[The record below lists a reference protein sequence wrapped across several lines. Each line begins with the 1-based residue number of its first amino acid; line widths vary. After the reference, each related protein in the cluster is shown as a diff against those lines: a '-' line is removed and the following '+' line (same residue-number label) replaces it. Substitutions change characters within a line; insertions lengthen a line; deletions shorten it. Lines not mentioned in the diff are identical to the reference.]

1 MLSIKKIMILLS
13 IVLVT
18 PCIAQKPQLMKISG
32 EEPFILANECKAGK
46 SSTLKELTLV
56 DVVCIAVQ
64 RYPTIASA
72 ISGYQGQMDMIDAA
86 QSGYYPQINF
96 EIQTSKSSGI
106 RDGYAN
112 TPKLTVRQKL
122 YDFGKQHSFVEQ
134 SKAEVERQRGYLQQ
148 EIDNV
153 IINSSSIALEI
164 QRLEYIEIKSKYL
177 IQEIKKILEI
187 AASRANSGISTHS
200 DYIQAKSRLE
210 AAEANLFDIQTQL
223 QTARRKLVTY
233 LGHNYQNS
241 KIVTIGDKFFNRT
254 ILKYKINEQEIP
266 NLIINQAS
274 YALAQAQLDGANAGL
289 LPTISMVGSIE
300 KTLHGYNPNNGK
312 YHGNY
317 NYVGLSVEQSISSG
331 GENVAKIKS
340 AQRRLNSA
348 SYNIKTARLELNDQI
363 DSLKLNIYGIESRL
377 KVLNDRLKSINET
390 RILYREQYTLGSRPI
405 LDLLNSEEET
415 FRAEENLV
423 NANHDKWLYYLQYL
437 VYTGNARQVFKL
449 NSIIDKILGQKN
461 AE

>member
-1 MLSIKKIMILLS
+1 
-13 IVLVT
+13 
-18 PCIAQKPQLMKISG
+18 
-32 EEPFILANECKAGK
+32 
-46 SSTLKELTLV
+46 
-56 DVVCIAVQ
+56 
-64 RYPTIASA
+64 
-72 ISGYQGQMDMIDAA
+72 
-86 QSGYYPQINF
+86 
-96 EIQTSKSSGI
+96 
-106 RDGYAN
+106 
-112 TPKLTVRQKL
+112 
-122 YDFGKQHSFVEQ
+122 
-134 SKAEVERQRGYLQQ
+134 
-148 EIDNV
+148 
-153 IINSSSIALEI
+153 
-164 QRLEYIEIKSKYL
+164 
-177 IQEIKKILEI
+177 
-187 AASRANSGISTHS
+187 
-200 DYIQAKSRLE
+200 
-210 AAEANLFDIQTQL
+210 
-223 QTARRKLVTY
+223 
-233 LGHNYQNS
+233 
-241 KIVTIGDKFFNRT
+241 
-254 ILKYKINEQEIP
+254 
-266 NLIINQAS
+266 
-274 YALAQAQLDGANAGL
+274 
-289 LPTISMVGSIE
+289 MVGSIE

-340 AQRRLNSA
+340 AQRMLNSA